1 MHPRLLNI
9 CMRLVSD
16 GGICFM
22 YTWKQPPTSTLWIPK
37 GLAQPPPHLSALT
50 ENAFNNISTLCQQ
63 KKNIYIY
70 HHIPVSE
77 PIHYNPGSA
86 NVFLLTLSLYPCLWR
101 PYSTLAKAYT
111 PIWHHFLLKIFPMV
125 QNEKKTTLPSGFTI
139 VTFSQTSGR
148 KKRCCVFNENKVRLA
163 LECWAITASFA
174 WSTDQSVMINIMLML
189 KKVNTAKCCDRTII
203 FYFFFF
209 VAAGGKFFYL

>member
-1 MHPRLLNI
+1 MAASALCTRENSH
-9 CMRLVSD
+9 
-16 GGICFM
+16 
-22 YTWKQPPTSTLWIPK
+22 QPQLWIPK

-63 KKNIYIY
+63 KKNYIY

-77 PIHYNPGSA
+77 PIHHNPGSV

-125 QNEKKTTLPSGFTI
+125 QNEKKNKKQLYPQG
-139 VTFSQTSGR
+139 SQ
-148 KKRCCVFNENKVRLA
+148 
-163 LECWAITASFA
+163 
-174 WSTDQSVMINIMLML
+174 
-189 KKVNTAKCCDRTII
+189 
-203 FYFFFF
+203 
-209 VAAGGKFFYL
+209 